1 MFFAGRRVIGSP
13 WEEGRFRDRRG
24 CSWTSG
30 QTSSEVNRIRVYSKG
45 TEAPSSIHQSKAG
58 EPFWERG
65 GVLKNNAVSGG
76 EKPFRGRKINRSGG
90 ERFVLTTLGA
100 IDSIAPFASH

>member
-1 MFFAGRRVIGSP
+1 M
-13 WEEGRFRDRRG
+13 
-24 CSWTSG
+24 
-30 QTSSEVNRIRVYSKG
+30 
-45 TEAPSSIHQSKAG
+45 
-58 EPFWERG
+58 
-65 GVLKNNAVSGG
+65 KNNEVSGG